1 VKGILDTCTMA
12 EFRRPEGS
20 QSVKAFVA
28 EFDGADLFLSVI
40 SLGEIVK
47 GISLLEPGKRKKAL
61 TSWLTPLENRFRDR
75 ILAIAHEA
83 ARIWGELT
91 ARAQKKGLVVPDAD
105 GLLAATVLRHG
116 FHVVTRNTRHFQA
129 TGALIVDPWENQ

>member
-1 VKGILDTCTMA
+1 MKGILDTCTLA
-12 EFRRPEGS
+12 EIRRPEGS
-20 QSVKAFVA
+20 SAVKAFVA
-28 EFDGADLFLSVI
+28 EFDDADLFLSVI

-47 GISLLEPGKRKKAL
+47 GISLLEAGKKKKAL
-61 TSWLTPLENRFRDR
+61 TSWLAQLENRFGDR
-75 ILAIAHEA
+75 IIAIDPEA

-91 ARAQKKGLVVPDAD
+91 ARAQKNGLVVPDAD
-105 GLLAATVLRHG
+105 GLLAATALRHG

>member
-1 VKGILDTCTMA
+1 MKGILDTCTLA
-12 EFRRPEGS
+12 EIRRPEGS
-20 QSVKAFVA
+20 LSVKGFVA
-28 EFDGADLFLSVI
+28 EFDDDDLFLSVI

-47 GISLLEPGKRKKAL
+47 GISLLEAGKKKKAL
-61 TSWLTPLENRFRDR
+61 TSWLTQLENRFRDR
-75 ILAIAHEA
+75 ILAIDHEA

-91 ARAQKKGLVVPDAD
+91 ARALKNGLVVPDAD
-105 GLLAATVLRHG
+105 GLLAATALRHG